1 MRPPVLDA
9 SQRAV
14 VEHTDGAL
22 LVLAGPGTG
31 KTTTLVEAVAARVEA
46 GADPERLLVLTF
58 SRKAA
63 VELRDRMAARL
74 GGRRPPQ
81 ATTFHSYCYAL
92 VRAHQDADLFAEPLR
107 LLSGPEQD
115 LAVRELLAGQID
127 LAKLGLGHVRWPD
140 ELRACLT
147 TRGFAD
153 EVRAVIARS
162 RELGLGPEALGAFAR
177 RVGRPDWGA
186 AAGFLAEYLDVMD
199 LQGVLD
205 YTELVHRA
213 VLLTES
219 APPGTLP
226 GYDAVFVDE
235 YQDTDPAQVRL
246 LRGLTAGTAATVVAF
261 GDPDQSIYAFR
272 GADVNGILDFPATFG
287 AAVRVLDTSR
297 RSGAALLAATRLLT
311 QRMPLPRLPA
321 DRVRAHRALAPVRD
335 GGRVEVH
342 TYPTPSTETDNIADL
357 LRRAHLED
365 GVPWHDMAVLTR
377 SAAPLPALRRALT
390 SAGVPVETDAADTPL
405 RHEPAVA
412 PLLLALRAAATAA
425 GEGASGAAPGAGED
439 PAGPLPAA
447 GEGPG
452 AERAAHGGAAP
463 AGGGVHGDAGQ
474 GPGAERAAHGGAA
487 PAGGGVHGDAG
498 GPAAGEGPGAERAAH
513 GGAAPAGGGVHGDA
527 GVTSPAG
534 GGAGAGH
541 GGVFD
546 APTSQD
552 EGPRPGLSQALADA
566 APGAGQGPE
575 APALGGAAPAH
586 GGVEGDVGV
595 ASPAGAGTVVAGDGG
610 GEGEAGVGA
619 PADGEAG
626 LGQGLGT
633 VPAGDGR
640 VPDASSAADAGRG
653 PGVPAG
659 GKGVSQGLA
668 GAVPGV
674 GQGPE
679 ASALGGAAPAGGE
692 AGAGDRPGTAAPED
706 RGGEGDADVAA
717 PADGEM
723 RPGQRPGTVPDG
735 DGGVA
740 DAPSAADAG
749 RRPGVPA
756 GDAPQAGHGP
766 EAPAAGVPGTGT
778 DPAAPGTGTDPAVPA
793 ADPDPSAPR
802 TAADSTPWLDT
813 ETAVALLASPLG
825 GMDPADLR
833 RLGRALRDE
842 ERAGGNRVPAPSDV
856 LLARAVAEP
865 ERLVAHDQTY
875 ARGAR
880 RLGELLRAARNKLAA
895 GGTAEEALW
904 LLWNGTPWP
913 GRLERASLRGGP
925 AGRNADRDLDAV
937 CALFETAARAEDRVG
952 GRGALN
958 FLEELDAQDIAADTL
973 TRRHTRPDAVRLM
986 TAHRSKG
993 LEWGLVVVA
1002 GVQEGLW
1009 PDLRRRGSLL
1019 EADRIGRDG
1028 LAEPLT
1034 PGALLAEERRLFYVA
1049 ATRARDRLVVTAVK
1063 APAEDG
1069 DQPSRFLTELGVE
1082 PKEVT
1087 GRPRR
1092 PLAVAALVAE
1102 LRATTVDPAASPELR
1117 AAAAERLATLA
1128 ALTDED
1134 GNPLVPA
1141 AHPDRWWGLAEPTRS
1156 EVPLRDRDRPVALS
1170 GSALDQ
1176 LAHTCALQWFLG
1188 REVKADA
1195 PATAAQGF
1203 GNVVHVLAD
1212 EVASG
1217 RTPADLD
1224 VLMARLDS
1232 VWDALAFDAPWKSAQ
1247 EKQNARIALERFLR
1261 WHVMDRG
1268 AGRTP
1273 AATEHEF
1280 DVTLGAGPYQVRI
1293 RGSMDR
1299 VEADEQGRAYVVDF
1313 KTGKSAPTRDEVAH
1327 HPQLAVYQL
1336 AVREGAVDEVFGG
1349 RTPEPGGAE
1358 LVHLRQAAPKK
1369 EGGDALPKVQAQ
1381 EPPDGE
1387 WIGDL
1392 LATAAGRVLDERFT
1406 PTAGQH
1412 CTTCSFRASCSAR
1425 PEGRQVVE

>member
-1 MRPPVLDA
+1 MRAVPAPVRPPVLDA

-127 LAKLGLGHVRWPD
+127 LARLGLGHVRWPD

-219 APPGTLP
+219 AAPGTLP

-321 DRVRAHRALAPVRD
+321 DRVRAHRALAPVRE

-342 TYPTPSTETDNIADL
+342 TYPTPSTETENIADL

-425 GEGASGAAPGAGED
+425 GEGTSGAAPDAGEGPAD
-439 PAGPLPAA
+439 PVPDA

-463 AGGGVHGDAGQ
+463 AGGGV
-474 GPGAERAAHGGAA
+474 P
-487 PAGGGVHGDAG
+487 
-498 GPAAGEGPGAERAAH
+498 
-513 GGAAPAGGGVHGDA
+513 GDA
-527 GVTSPAG
+527 GVTSPAH
-534 GGAGAGH
+534 GGAGAADGSA
-541 GGVFD
+541 FD

-552 EGPRPGLSQALADA
+552 EGPRPGVSQALADA
-566 APGAGQGPE
+566 APGAGPGLE

-595 ASPAGAGTVVAGDGG
+595 TSPAGAGTVAAGDGG
-610 GEGEAGVGA
+610 GEGDAGVAA
-619 PADGEAG
+619 PADGEVG
-626 LGQGLGT
+626 PGQGPGT

-640 VPDASSAADAGRG
+640 VPDASSAADARRG
-653 PGVPAG
+653 
-659 GKGVSQGLA
+659 
-668 GAVPGV
+668 
-674 GQGPE
+674 
-679 ASALGGAAPAGGE
+679 
-692 AGAGDRPGTAAPED
+692 
-706 RGGEGDADVAA
+706 
-717 PADGEM
+717 
-723 RPGQRPGTVPDG
+723 
-735 DGGVA
+735 
-740 DAPSAADAG
+740 
-749 RRPGVPA
+749 PGVPA
-756 GDAPQAGHGP
+756 GDAPRTGP
-766 EAPAAGVPGTGT
+766 APDASAAGGPGTDPDFSAPGTVLAAAVPGTAP
-778 DPAAPGTGTDPAVPA
+778 DPA
-793 ADPDPSAPR
+793 S
-802 TAADSTPWLDT
+802 WLDT

-880 RLGELLRAARNKLAA
+880 RLGELLRAARNALAA

-1176 LAHTCALQWFLG
+1176 LANTCALQWFLG